1 MSLIHSATGDQLSV
15 LGAVLNERQ
24 FQDEKYGPVRDSVT
38 QVDGPGSHSVGE
50 WILLL
55 EAELNEAKLALI
67 KGGSGRNSLR
77 SELIQVIALGFA
89 ALEQH
94 GLRDPHDRRQI

>member
-1 MSLIHSATGDQLSV
+1 MSSIYNATIDQV
-15 LGAVLNERQ
+15 GILGAVLSERQ
-24 FQDEKYGPVRDSVT
+24 FQDEKYGPVRDPIT
-38 QVDGPGSHSVGE
+38 QIDGSGSHSIGE

-55 EAELNEAKLALI
+55 EAELNEVKLALI

-94 GLRDPHDRRQI
+94 GTVDPHDGRQI